1 MTPWTVARP
10 TRLLCPWD
18 FLGKNTR
25 VGCHFLLQGIFPTQ
39 RSNPRLFCLLRWGAG
54 SLPQSH
60 QGSPTVTLTEKSL
73 SIKWL
78 MNWTAGGSNASCRDR
93 QLKWRLPLLWQSSS
107 GGTGLVKH
115 LISFIISI
123 LIKRQPSREGREQG
137 GFAVR
142 DRGRTPGLPM
152 AWLLAMEWNV

>member
-1 MTPWTVARP
+1 MAPLSMRFSRQKHWSG
-10 TRLLCPWD
+10 LLFTFPGSLPHAGIEPVS
-18 FLGKNTR
+18 LG
-25 VGCHFLLQGIFPTQ
+25 LQ
-39 RSNPRLFCLLRWGAG
+39 AG

-115 LISFIISI
+115 LINFIISI